1 MNAPL
6 LVAVPPAVVT
16 ATLCAPAVPVGVTAV
31 MLVALTTTILV
42 AALPPTVTLVAP
54 VKLVPVMVI
63 EVPPNV
69 VPDVGLTLVM
79 VGNGT
84 TYVNALLLLAVPP
97 AVVTA
102 TLLTPAVPAG
112 VLAVT
117 EVLDTTTMFVA
128 AMPPT
133 VTLIAPVKLVPVMV
147 IEVPPNVV
155 PDVGETLVMVGTGT
169 MYVNALVLVAGPPA
183 VVTVT
188 SFTPAVP
195 AGVIAVMLVALTTTT
210 LVAET
215 PPTFTL
221 VAPVKLVPVMVIEV
235 PPSVVPD
242 VGETL
247 VMVGSGVMYVN
258 ALESIA
264 VPPAVV
270 TATLLAPAVPAGVFA
285 VTEVLDT
292 ATTFVAATPPTV
304 TLLAPVKLVPVMEIV
319 VPPSVVP
326 DVGVRLVRVGCGVMY
341 VNNVEAVA
349 IPLGVVTAT
358 AFEPAEFAGVIAVII
373 FDDTTTTLV
382 AATPPTVTPVD
393 PVKLV
398 PEMVIAVPPKVV
410 PDVGLRPVIV
420 GAGVR

>member
-31 MLVALTTTILV
+31 MLVALTTTTLV

-69 VPDVGLTLVM
+69 VPDVGETLVI

-133 VTLIAPVKLVPVMV
+133 VTLVAPVKLVPVMV

-169 MYVNALVLVAGPPA
+169 M
-183 VVTVT
+183 
-188 SFTPAVP
+188 
-195 AGVIAVMLVALTTTT
+195 
-210 LVAET
+210 
-215 PPTFTL
+215 
-221 VAPVKLVPVMVIEV
+221 
-235 PPSVVPD
+235 
-242 VGETL
+242 
-247 VMVGSGVMYVN
+247 
-258 ALESIA
+258 
-264 VPPAVV
+264 
-270 TATLLAPAVPAGVFA
+270 
-285 VTEVLDT
+285 
-292 ATTFVAATPPTV
+292 
-304 TLLAPVKLVPVMEIV
+304 
-319 VPPSVVP
+319 
-326 DVGVRLVRVGCGVMY
+326 
-341 VNNVEAVA
+341 
-349 IPLGVVTAT
+349 
-358 AFEPAEFAGVIAVII
+358 
-373 FDDTTTTLV
+373 
-382 AATPPTVTPVD
+382 
-393 PVKLV
+393 
-398 PEMVIAVPPKVV
+398 
-410 PDVGLRPVIV
+410 
-420 GAGVR
+420 

>member
-1 MNAPL
+1 M
-6 LVAVPPAVVT
+6 
-16 ATLCAPAVPVGVTAV
+16 
-31 MLVALTTTILV
+31 
-42 AALPPTVTLVAP
+42 
-54 VKLVPVMVI
+54 
-63 EVPPNV
+63 
-69 VPDVGLTLVM
+69 
-79 VGNGT
+79 
-84 TYVNALLLLAVPP
+84 
-97 AVVTA
+97 
-102 TLLTPAVPAG
+102 
-112 VLAVT
+112 
-117 EVLDTTTMFVA
+117 
-128 AMPPT
+128 
-133 VTLIAPVKLVPVMV
+133 
-147 IEVPPNVV
+147 
-155 PDVGETLVMVGTGT
+155 
-169 MYVNALVLVAGPPA
+169 NALVLVSIPPA

-221 VAPVKLVPVMVIEV
+221 VAPVKFVPVMVIEV

-285 VTEVLDT
+285 VMEVLDT
-292 ATTFVAATPPTV
+292 TTTFVAATPPTV

-326 DVGVRLVRVGCGVMY
+326 DVGDRLVRVGSGVIY

-349 IPLGVVTAT
+349 VPLGVVTAT

-373 FDDTTTTLV
+373 FADTTATPV